1 MKKTFRLA
9 LASFLVGI
17 FMVITPAHAD
27 VVCNT
32 YTYTGHDDSAY
43 PANLPFTLKLGLTE
57 YDNVYI
63 TSNGTLTFGQPD
75 ANFSSYPNTPSVSV
89 AGYDW
94 VTFGEGAYVSFGST
108 ENTLCVEWSLRPYP
122 QSTGDLTQIRLVINK
137 YPSGTWHGEVTTFG
151 WLPNDLRR
159 GIRYIQGEPV
169 VTIEGAFDVG
179 DGGVP
184 IEVEPAPTPSSFTE
198 PPVIPTEEPSP
209 EPVPSVVPT
218 LNPEPTP
225 IPEPSQSESPTPI
238 ATPSITTSP
247 EPVPSIEPTVE
258 PTPTPEP
265 STPEP
270 TPEETP
276 IQTPSPEP
284 EPTTV
289 VEPSLAP
296 VAPEIILPEPTI
308 EPTDEPLPEPTPNLE
323 PNFVPTSAEVQE
335 VIDDAILD
343 GDITSAEA
351 EIVIENLLADG
362 ELSTN
367 EVENLSA
374 DLQADGVLSDDEK
387 ELLADLLTEQYADT
401 SVPFEAFEASG
412 LDYEDLPPEQPITL
426 ENGVIILAEI
436 ADAIEIFDS
445 VEEVLGTIFSDPSKA
460 LTALTSVGADMTPES
475 RETSQGVVVSAV
487 VVAQIAQVRKIN

>member
-1 MKKTFRLA
+1 MNKAFRLA

-32 YTYTGHDDSAY
+32 YTYTGHDDTAY

-57 YDNVYI
+57 YDNVFI

-75 ANFSSYPNTPSVSV
+75 ANYWAYPDTPSVSV

-94 VTFGEGAYVSFGST
+94 VTFGQGAYVSFGST

-151 WLPNDLRR
+151 WLPSDLRR
-159 GIRYIQGEPV
+159 GIRYVQGEPV

-184 IEVEPAPTPSSFTE
+184 VEVTPAPTPPSFTE
-198 PPVIPTEEPSP
+198 PPVVPTEEPTPVVTPSVTP
-209 EPVPSVVPT
+209 TPSETPVPTQSPVPT
-218 LNPEPTP
+218 EEPTP
-225 IPEPSQSESPTPI
+225 S
-238 ATPSITTSP
+238 
-247 EPVPSIEPTVE
+247 
-258 PTPTPEP
+258 PEP

-270 TPEETP
+270 TPSDTP
-276 IQTPSPEP
+276 TQTPSPEP
-284 EPTTV
+284 TQTAV

-296 VAPEIILPEPTI
+296 VAPEVILPEPTI
-308 EPTDEPLPEPTPNLE
+308 EPTVEPTPEPTPIEPNLE
-323 PNFVPTSAEVQE
+323 PDLVPTFAEVQA
-335 VIDDAILD
+335 VIDDAISD

-367 EVENLSA
+367 EVENLVE
-374 DLQADGVLSDDEK
+374 DLQADGVLSSDEK
-387 ELLADLLTEQYADT
+387 ELLADLLTEQYADS